1 MSWARLLKRVFDIDI
16 EHCPNCGGHLK
27 IIAAI
32 EDPPVISSAIWACPP
47 APHRAHQR
55 SDSIYSKRPE
65 KTKLL
70 ANASRRRPLALSS
83 SGAGAIRNKSRPS
96 RPPLRPSRLV
106 QLRVFYITPVIEKGG
121 LKSYPV
127 VFGRRTVLCAPAA
140 SHSLECWC
148 RAMYGS
154 PCADGNHGEST
165 IAHMSRFSK
174 IKPPRSPVRR
184 TASTMARAK
193 SSARITWPGNRTRN
207 AG

>member
-1 MSWARLLKRVFDIDI
+1 LARNAKLRRKIVPAPAERATETSSENAHAQGAPARMSWARLLKRVFDIDI

-121 LKSYPV
+121 LKILSCRLRPEDRSLRP
-127 VFGRRTVLCAPAA
+127 RRESKPGMLVQ
-140 SHSLECWC
+140 SNV
-148 RAMYGS
+148 RIAM
-154 PCADGNHGEST
+154 
-165 IAHMSRFSK
+165 R
-174 IKPPRSPVRR
+174 
-184 TASTMARAK
+184 
-193 SSARITWPGNRTRN
+193 
-207 AG
+207 